1 MATTEAFTIS
11 NIDESE
17 IGYVN
22 INRAYKKGGLMII
35 DDNAFP
41 KTAGVA
47 GCTYFVDFFDE
58 VICKWCKNLGIDN
71 QTIVLKVNWDV
82 DKSIN
87 TAIHKDK
94 KDVEF
99 FIDIEDGEIVKAY
112 CDDYI
117 INYNYVDDL
126 LINDEYEVG
135 IFGLI
140 FDYYTGLISNNIKEY
155 EDEETFEIWGVLYD

>member
-1 MATTEAFTIS
+1 MAVTEAFTIS

-17 IGYVN
+17 IGY
-22 INRAYKKGGLMII
+22 IHIDRTYKKGGLMII

-47 GCTYFVDFFDE
+47 GCTYFIEFDD
-58 VICKWCKNLGIDN
+58 IIRDWCKNLEIDN
-71 QTIVLKVNWDV
+71 RTIVLKVNWDV
-82 DKSIN
+82 YKDIN
-87 TAIHKDK
+87 TTIHKDK
-94 KDVEF
+94 KYVEF

-117 INYNYVDDL
+117 INYNYVKDL

-135 IFGLI
+135 IFCLI
-140 FDYYTGLISNNIKEY
+140 FDYYTGLIINNIKE
-155 EDEETFEIWGVLYD
+155 